1 MARPRPKPGPQRV
14 PRAHAQALRGWQEA
28 GEARRALPRAAGGSP
43 RPGPPLMQPP
53 PPFAGPGAGPDR
65 GRAERS
71 RAQPSGAERGGGG
84 GGRGRGLPLSP
95 GRRDAADVPRAPI
108 GGRQLEGAGTPAAAL
123 SIRWRTGGRR
133 GRAGGGG
140 GGGMPGLWERL
151 AGGERGRLET
161 SDCESLGSASGSEGG
176 ERGSP
181 RRGAGDLLGEG
192 HR

>member
-1 MARPRPKPGPQRV
+1 MVRPRPKPGPQRV

-84 GGRGRGLPLSP
+84 RGGGGGASRCHRAGETPRTCPALPLAGVSWRGRGLPQRP
-95 GRRDAADVPRAPI
+95 
-108 GGRQLEGAGTPAAAL
+108 
-123 SIRWRTGGRR
+123 
-133 GRAGGGG
+133 
-140 GGGMPGLWERL
+140 
-151 AGGERGRLET
+151 
-161 SDCESLGSASGSEGG
+161 SL
-176 ERGSP
+176 
-181 RRGAGDLLGEG
+181 
-192 HR
+192 

>member
-1 MARPRPKPGPQRV
+1 MVRPRPKPGPQRV

-43 RPGPPLMQPP
+43 RPGPPRCNPRRRLQ
-53 PPFAGPGAGPDR
+53 GPGP
-65 GRAERS
+65 GRIGAEPSGAERS
-71 RAQPSGAERGGGG
+71 RAEPNAEGGE